1 MVEAF
6 LKVVLPI
13 ALVVMMFG
21 MGLQLTAGD
30 FLRLARF
37 PKAVLAGM
45 VAQLVLL
52 PSIAFLLV
60 HFLSLPLAISAGIV
74 ILASCPGGVAS
85 NAFSFL
91 ARADVALSVTLTALS
106 SVVALVSVPLIVSLG
121 LEIIQFGS
129 AETSYRGTIELPL
142 RPTIQQLLTVI
153 LLPLSAGMLFRR
165 FAEPLALNAAR
176 WLAIVSTV
184 VLVVLLA
191 GAFIVGFEFLVNNFA
206 QILPVL
212 VALNLASMLG
222 GYLLAQAFGLARS
235 QRLTITI
242 DTGIHNVGLGILV
255 AMNVLQQLDWIVAPS
270 VYAIVMMLSAFALI
284 AGLRL
289 QSDNRAPTTS

>member
-21 MGLQLTAGD
+21 MGLQLTGGD

-37 PKAVLAGM
+37 PKAVLAGLL
-45 VAQLVLL
+45 AQLILL
-52 PSIAFLLV
+52 PSIAFMLV

-85 NAFSFL
+85 NAYAFL

-106 SVVALVSVPLIVSLG
+106 SVVALVSVPLIVTLG
-121 LEIIQFGS
+121 LEIIQLNT
-129 AETSYRGTIELPL
+129 AEISHQGAIELPL
-142 RPTIQQLLTVI
+142 HATVQQLFTVI
-153 LLPLSAGMLFRR
+153 LLPLSAGMLVRR
-165 FAEPLALNAAR
+165 FAEHVALKAAR
-176 WLAIVSTV
+176 WLAVVSMV
-184 VLVVLLA
+184 VLVVLLM
-191 GAFIVGFEFLVNNFA
+191 GAFIVGFDFLVNNFA
-206 QILPVL
+206 LILPVL
-212 VALNLASMLG
+212 LALNLASMIG
-222 GYLLAQAFGLARS
+222 AYFLAHAFGLLTR

-255 AMNVLQQLDWIVAPS
+255 ALNVLQQPDWIVAPS
-270 VYAIVMMLSAFALI
+270 VYAILMMLSAFALI
-284 AGLRL
+284 IGLRL
-289 QSDNRAPTTS
+289 RRNKVPVQP

>member
-6 LKVVLPI
+6 LKVVLPL

-21 MGLQLTAGD
+21 MGLQLRGGD

-45 VAQLVLL
+45 LTQLVLL

-74 ILASCPGGVAS
+74 ILAACPGGVAS

-106 SVVALVSVPLIVSLG
+106 SVVALVSLPLIVAVG
-121 LEIIQFGS
+121 LEIIQLGS
-129 AETSYRGTIELPL
+129 AEISHQDAIELPL
-142 RPTIQQLLTVI
+142 RPTVQQLLIVI
-153 LLPLSAGMLFRR
+153 LLPLSAGMLVRR
-165 FAEPLALNAAR
+165 FAERLALNAAR
-176 WLAIVSTV
+176 WVAVVSMV

-191 GAFIVGFEFLVNNFA
+191 GAFIVGLDFLVKNFA
-206 QILPVL
+206 LILPVL
-212 VALNLASMLG
+212 LALNLASMLG
-222 GYLLAQAFGLARS
+222 AYLLAQAFGLVTP

-255 AMNVLQQLDWIVAPS
+255 ALNVLQQPDWIVAPS
-270 VYAIVMMLSAFALI
+270 VYAILMMLSTFALI

-289 QSDNRAPTTS
+289 QRDKRAPAAS

>member
-13 ALVVMMFG
+13 ALVVMMFS
-21 MGLQLTAGD
+21 MGLQLTGGD

-37 PKAVLAGM
+37 PKAVLVGLL
-45 VAQLVLL
+45 AQLILL

-85 NAFSFL
+85 NAYAFL

-106 SVVALVSVPLIVSLG
+106 SVVALVSVPLIVALG
-121 LEIIQFGS
+121 LEIIQLNS
-129 AETSYRGTIELPL
+129 AETSYRGAIELPL
-142 RPTIQQLLTVI
+142 HSTVQQLLTVI
-153 LLPLSAGMLFRR
+153 VLPLSAGMFVRR
-165 FAEPLALNAAR
+165 FAERVALKAAR
-176 WLAIVSTV
+176 FLAAVSMV
-184 VLVVLLA
+184 VLVVLLM
-191 GAFIVGFEFLVNNFA
+191 GAFIVGFDFLVNNFA
-206 QILPVL
+206 LILPVL
-212 VALNLASMLG
+212 LALNLASMLG
-222 GYLLAQAFGLARS
+222 GYLLARAFGLITS

-255 AMNVLQQLDWIVAPS
+255 ALNVLQQPDWIIAPG
-270 VYAIVMMLSAFALI
+270 VYAILMMLTAFALI
-284 AGLRL
+284 TGLRL
-289 QSDNRAPTTS
+289 QRNKVPVQP